1 MASRILAGVAVKLP
15 PPPLVFAAEP
25 AKTGADV
32 VVLGYPGGGKCG
44 TARIATSTDG
54 S

>member
-1 MASRILAGVAVKLP
+1 MASRILAGVAVKL